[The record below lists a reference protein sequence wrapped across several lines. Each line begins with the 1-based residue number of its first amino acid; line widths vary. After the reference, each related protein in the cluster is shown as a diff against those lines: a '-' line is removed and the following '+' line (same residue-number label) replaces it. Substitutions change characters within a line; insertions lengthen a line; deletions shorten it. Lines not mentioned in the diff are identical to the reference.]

1 MLRELQM
8 TILRT
13 VKQCATGLVIARS
26 ASIEA
31 AHSGTMTPVLRQIAQ
46 GVEEVVGTI
55 AVRVKKLELQLTE
68 AGR

>member
-1 MLRELQM
+1 
-8 TILRT
+8 
-13 VKQCATGLVIARS
+13 LVIARS

-46 GVEEVVGTI
+46 GVEEVDSTI